1 MNRAAAW
8 GLFLA
13 MVAAMVAA
21 TTLHVAVA
29 AAIALLAVV
38 ALRKGHLAFLGFAAV
53 SLAFNALLFALLVGG
68 AASLQLGPIAVSGSG
83 ALTGLAGAVRLVA
96 VLGANLAVLSWV
108 PAAVLLDGLGLP
120 RRATAFVGAVLIAA
134 HDLGRDAARLADA
147 QRLAG
152 RWPHGLRRKAA
163 VAASLLPALAVLALR
178 RGQAR
183 ADALRLAGHATG
195 PLFAPLVAV
204 TALAVAARL
213 ALTLVLPNVSLTY
226 VVVFS
231 AGLLFGARI
240 GALAGVLGMLL
251 TDLLLSGLY
260 LVAFANVPA
269 MALVGVMGAALR
281 RVDFAGRSGRDA
293 DRWAGRL
300 LAAACGVLA
309 TALFSVAADAGT
321 WAVVPEFRSTPGSLR
336 VLVLAGLAFNV
347 PAAVANALLFAAA
360 VGPVSAAAR
369 QAGVLTPAGA
379 AAGSGDAPGDA
390 PRGAP
395 AR

>member
-8 GLFLA
+8 LAVLA
-13 MVAAMVAA
+13 MLGATLAA
-21 TTLHVAVA
+21 TLLSPWVAGGLALA
-29 AAIALLAVV
+29 ALAG
-38 ALRKGHLAFLGFAAV
+38 LRKGRGRLAFAGFAAV
-53 SLAFNALLFALLVGG
+53 SLALNAVLFALLLP
-68 AASLQLGPIAVSGSG
+68 SSSSGTWAEG
-83 ALTGLAGAVRLVA
+83 ALTGVVGAVRLVA
-96 VLGANLAVLSWV
+96 VLGVNLAILSWI
-108 PAAVLLDGLGLP
+108 PAAVLLDGLVLP
-120 RRATAFVGAVLIAA
+120 RRATAFLGAVLIAA

-147 QRLAG
+147 ERLAG

-163 VAASLLPALAVLALR
+163 VAASLVPALAVLALR
-178 RGQAR
+178 RATTR
-183 ADALRLAGHATG
+183 AEALRLAGHATG

-231 AGLLFGARI
+231 AGLLFGARL
-240 GALAGVLGMLL
+240 GALAGVLGMLF

-269 MALVGVMGAALR
+269 MALVGVMGAAVR
-281 RVDFAGRSGRDA
+281 GVDFLGASGRRA
-293 DRWAGRL
+293 DRWAGRA
-300 LAAACGVLA
+300 LAATCGLLA
-309 TALFSVAADAGT
+309 TALFSVAADVGT
-321 WAVVPEFRSTPGSLR
+321 WAAIPEFRSTPGSLR

-369 QAGVLTPAGA
+369 QAGVFAPAAKAVVGQGA
-379 AAGSGDAPGDA
+379 
-390 PRGAP
+390 AP